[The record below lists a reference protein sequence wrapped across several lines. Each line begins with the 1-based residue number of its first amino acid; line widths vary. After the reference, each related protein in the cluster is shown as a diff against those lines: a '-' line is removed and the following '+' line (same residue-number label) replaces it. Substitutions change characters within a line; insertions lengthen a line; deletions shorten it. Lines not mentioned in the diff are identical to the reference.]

1 MIKVAPS
8 ILSADFSCLLDEI
21 KKVEMGGA
29 DLLHIDVMDGHFVPN
44 ITLGPSMIECIK
56 GKTNLPFDVHLM
68 IENPENYVDNFI
80 DAGADIITVHVETV
94 THIHRL
100 VNYLKSCNIKPG
112 VALNPSTPLD
122 ALEYLLD
129 DISMVLI
136 MSVNPG
142 FGGQKFIPSML
153 QKIKDIRAIIQ
164 KRNPQ
169 ILIEVDGG
177 INENNAQDVV
187 NAGADILVAGSAIYK
202 SKDPAAVIKKLKGNN

>member
-1 MIKVAPS
+1 
-8 ILSADFSCLLDEI
+8 
-21 KKVEMGGA
+21 
-29 DLLHIDVMDGHFVPN
+29 
-44 ITLGPSMIECIK
+44 
-56 GKTNLPFDVHLM
+56 M

-142 FGGQKFIPSML
+142 FGGQSLFHQCYKN
-153 QKIKDIRAIIQ
+153 
-164 KRNPQ
+164 KR
-169 ILIEVDGG
+169 
-177 INENNAQDVV
+177 
-187 NAGADILVAGSAIYK
+187 YK
-202 SKDPAAVIKKLKGNN
+202 SYNSKKNRKY